1 MNISFN
7 SVLCH
12 NHIYTSDFNKV
23 DFIDSIKEFMN
34 EGIKH
39 GCYEQ
44 YMHYLT
50 MFNIMTKDAKKE
62 IKMLSSSLL
71 GVENANTNK
80 TAVTMNNGTP
90 NWTYIPS
97 AGRCKKTNEQ
107 LISEIK
113 NLANRVAQANNG
125 KETEQLNQAVIKL
138 QADYISDVSP
148 DRKGLYK
155 QAERAIKFQSK
166 NRKGIMHGAGELSL
180 LYFLEYADRSQ
191 NLSEKSFSL
200 AGGAMLTFPILTT
213 GGYGVIIERG
223 GVQLLAGDDYGW
235 GYEMTPAELKKK
247 DEFYAIYNS
256 AVKNAQKEI
265 KELRDLPD
273 YLEDK
278 PIFDSLA

>member
-44 YMHYLT
+44 YMHYI
-50 MFNIMTKDAKKE
+50 NNVQYNDKGCKKE

-71 GVENANTNK
+71 GVENASTNK

-97 AGRCKKTNEQ
+97 AGRCKKTKEQ
-107 LISEIK
+107 LVSEIK
-113 NLANRVAQANNG
+113 DLANRVAHANNG

-180 LYFLEYADRSQ
+180 LYFLEHADKSQ
-191 NLSEKSFSL
+191 NLSDKSFSL
-200 AGGAMLTFPILTT
+200 AGGATLTCPILTT
-213 GGYGVIIERG
+213 GGYGVVIEQG
-223 GVQLLAGDDYGW
+223 GVQILSGSDYGW
-235 GYEMTPAELKKK
+235 GYQMTPAELKKK
-247 DEFYAIYNS
+247 DEFYAIYYS
-256 AVKNAQKEI
+256 AVKNAQREI

>member
-1 MNISFN
+1 
-7 SVLCH
+7 
-12 NHIYTSDFNKV
+12 
-23 DFIDSIKEFMN
+23 
-34 EGIKH
+34 
-39 GCYEQ
+39 
-44 YMHYLT
+44 
-50 MFNIMTKDAKKE
+50 
-62 IKMLSSSLL
+62 MLSSSLL

-97 AGRCKKTNEQ
+97 AGRCKKTKEQ
-107 LISEIK
+107 LVSEIK
-113 NLANRVAQANNG
+113 DLANRVAHANNG

-148 DRKGLYK
+148 DRKGLYQ
-155 QAERAIKFQSK
+155 QAEKAIKSQSK
-166 NRKGIMHGAGELSL
+166 NTKGIKHGAGEMSL
-180 LYFLEYADRSQ
+180 LYFLEHADKSQ
-191 NLSEKSFSL
+191 NLSDKSFSL
-200 AGGAMLTFPILTT
+200 AGGATLTCPILTT
-213 GGYGVIIERG
+213 GGYGAVIERG
-223 GVQLLAGDDYGW
+223 GVKLMVGNSVGW
-235 GYEMTPAELKKK
+235 GYQMTPAELKKK